1 MNRKLTKILSEEI
14 ENIAKQ
20 GNHEP
25 FENPNV
31 IASRQYR
38 NAATPKEFFND
49 VVDSNESEEDI
60 TENKRNRNMKKLVKL
75 TEKNL
80 HRIIENSVKR
90 VLREGFEDDFNQ
102 ARDNH
107 ISRGGMF
114 GMELKN
120 SEGDWEYG
128 DVTFDP
134 NSNTMS
140 CMGAT
145 IQVDPDMTVDQN
157 LEALYDELMNN
168 GYSDD

>member
-1 MNRKLTKILSEEI
+1 M
-14 ENIAKQ
+14 KQ
-20 GNHEP
+20 
-25 FENPNV
+25 
-31 IASRQYR
+31 IIR
-38 NAATPKEFFND
+38 
-49 VVDSNESEEDI
+49 
-60 TENKRNRNMKKLVKL
+60 L
-75 TEKNL
+75 TEGGL
-80 HRIIENSVKR
+80 HRIVRNSVKR
-90 VLREGFEDDFNQ
+90 VLKESFEDEFNQ

-107 ISRGGMF
+107 MSRGGMF

-120 SEGDWEYG
+120 HEGDWEYG

-145 IQVDPDMTVDQN
+145 IQVNPDMTVDQN

>member
-1 MNRKLTKILSEEI
+1 
-14 ENIAKQ
+14 
-20 GNHEP
+20 
-25 FENPNV
+25 
-31 IASRQYR
+31 
-38 NAATPKEFFND
+38 
-49 VVDSNESEEDI
+49 
-60 TENKRNRNMKKLVKL
+60 MKKIIRL
-75 TEKNL
+75 TEGDL
-80 HRIIENSVKR
+80 HRIIGNTVKR

-107 ISRGGMF
+107 MSRGGMF
-114 GMELKN
+114 GFEMKN

-140 CMGAT
+140 CMGAS

-168 GYSDD
+168 GYNDD

>member
-1 MNRKLTKILSEEI
+1 MNRKFRKILSEEI

-25 FENPNV
+25 FESPNV

-60 TENKRNRNMKKLVKL
+60 TENKKNKNMKRLVKL
-75 TEKNL
+75 TERNL

-90 VLREGFEDDFNQ
+90 VLREGFEDDFNK
-102 ARDNH
+102 ARDNYN
-107 ISRGGMF
+107 RGLF
-114 GMELKN
+114 GFEMKN

-128 DVTFDP
+128 EVTFDP

-168 GYSDD
+168 GYSDE